1 MEEFITQFG
10 HSAQLIQW
18 TCEGQADYVDD
29 FTTHLIADDTG
40 VFSTSTTKQVIQAC
54 VRHVFVSSIDW
65 ILSSLAESSLL
76 DHFPFEI
83 LRDQQAPSKSR
94 GIKQCRFDHLPV
106 FPSSSIVSVQC
117 RSGVKH
123 LKMTREE
130 LIEIIELSGATLFD
144 EHLSAKS
151 LIVLCNSKEEMK
163 RSKQQTRTD
172 PSTVIRYCKPEF
184 LFDSIV
190 RHEIQAMEN
199 YLW

>member
-1 MEEFITQFG
+1 MSRFSQSG
-10 HSAQLIQW
+10 QLIHW
-18 TCEGQADYVDD
+18 TCEGQMDYIDD
-29 FTTHLIADDTG
+29 ATTHLITDDTG
-40 VFSTSTTKQVIQAC
+40 VFSTSRTKQVIQAC

-65 ILSSLAESSLL
+65 IVSSLAQSSLL

-83 LRDQQAPSKSR
+83 LRDQQASSKSR

-106 FPSSSIVSVQC
+106 FPSSYILAVQC

-130 LIEIIELSGATLFD
+130 LVEIIELSGATLFD
-144 EHLSAKS
+144 EHLSYKH
-151 LIVLCNSKEEMK
+151 LIVLCNSKEEVK
-163 RSKQQTRTD
+163 RSKQQIRAD
-172 PSTVIRYCKPEF
+172 QSNVIYYCKPEF

-190 RHEIQAMEN
+190 RHEIQTMDT